1 MIKVKDCYLQTIA
14 EANYETKKKDCFY
27 HVQLEGVI
35 SFLILMAEN
44 ITNLKQMVLQH
55 NYIVTI
61 STIFNSKITLDHHT
75 TLMHIPSESANGTSN
90 K

>member
-14 EANYETKKKDCFY
+14 DANYETKKKIAFTTFNWK
-27 HVQLEGVI
+27 E
-35 SFLILMAEN
+35 SFLFN
-44 ITNLKQMVLQH
+44 INGRKYYESKTEVLQH
-55 NYIVTI
+55 NYIVKI

>member
-14 EANYETKKKDCFY
+14 DANYETKKRLLLPRSTGRSHF
-27 HVQLEGVI
+27 
-35 SFLILMAEN
+35 FLILMVEN